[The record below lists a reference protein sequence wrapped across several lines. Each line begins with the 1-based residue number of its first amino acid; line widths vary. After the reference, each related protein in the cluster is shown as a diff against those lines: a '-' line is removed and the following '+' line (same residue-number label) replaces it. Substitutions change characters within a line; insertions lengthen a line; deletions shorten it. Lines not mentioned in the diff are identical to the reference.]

1 MKIYTGHVISILE
14 TMDSRV
20 SSPSGAEKK
29 MERDTQN
36 FRVGDLVVI
45 ADKNLSRA
53 NWPLGRI
60 IEMFPGSDNMIRV
73 AKVSLCTTDERSL
86 CTTD

>member
-1 MKIYTGHVISILE
+1 MLSAFWKRWI
-14 TMDSRV
+14 
-20 SSPSGAEKK
+20 AEYLPLLAQRKK
-29 MERDTQN
+29 WNVNTQN

-45 ADKNLSRA
+45 ADKNLSHA